1 MNTTQTKHVIPT
13 KEQSVPL
20 ISTGMEKAI
29 KHSLSS
35 DFIFTAKEDGEVMD
49 IDNDAKIVTIKY
61 KSGKIAY
68 IDFDVRLAKN
78 SNGGF
83 YAKNIKDL
91 SSKLKKGYKFKDGEV
106 LAKNSSFF
114 MDDEDASLS
123 LGRLTKIAMCSSD
136 ATYED
141 SAFISDGFAD
151 AMTSEITM
159 QKSITLGV
167 NTNILQMVK
176 KGQEI
181 KSGEPLLMF
190 EHSFEDAAT
199 AKLFDN
205 IHSDDLSVFQD
216 LSKNVVKSKYTGVI
230 EDIVIYYNKPVE
242 EMTPSLQKILKGYI
256 KEVEKKEKVVKDSSV
271 IMKNAQMI
279 EGSKIKGQ
287 DVDGVL
293 IEIYVTYKDVLSVG
307 DKISWFA
314 GH

>member
-1 MNTTQTKHVIPT
+1 M
-13 KEQSVPL
+13 
-20 ISTGMEKAI
+20 
-29 KHSLSS
+29 
-35 DFIFTAKEDGEVMD
+35 
-49 IDNDAKIVTIKY
+49 
-61 KSGKIAY
+61 
-68 IDFDVRLAKN
+68 
-78 SNGGF
+78 
-83 YAKNIKDL
+83 
-91 SSKLKKGYKFKDGEV
+91 KKGYKFKDGEV

-151 AMTSEITM
+151 AMTSDITM

-167 NTNILQMVK
+167 NTNVLQMVK

-181 KSGEPLLMF
+181 KSGEPLLTF

-205 IHSDDLSVFQD
+205 IHSDDLTVFQD

-230 EDIVIYYNKPVE
+230 EDIVIYYNKPIE

-271 IMKNAQMI
+271 IMKNTRMI
-279 EGSKIKGQ
+279 EGTKIKGQ
-287 DVDGVL
+287 DVDGIL

-307 DKISWFA
+307 DKVSFETALKTIVSTVVPEDEAPQSDHRPNNKIQAQVTPLSFVSRMTVDVIDKMYLNKILMELKFLTA
-314 GH
+314 DIYNSK